1 MTHQTE
7 TINPSPLVARWQWQQ
22 RLEAQGFKP
31 LLALFALVCVMCLLY
46 LYQTSNLATATYTIA
61 HLEAT
66 RAQLLRR
73 HEQLEAEAAQL
84 ESLERVYREASSR
97 LGMVEATE
105 VHYLLVANL
114 PAEEPVVHAFA
125 PGRPASAA
133 SGSADSETF
142 SLADIWQI
150 VVDQF
155 LVWGGLPVRSE
166 VGQAMPAR

>member
-46 LYQTSNLATATYTIA
+46 LYQNSTLATATYTIA

-66 RAQLLRR
+66 RTQLLRR

-84 ESLERVYREASSR
+84 ESLERVYREASGR

-125 PGRPASAA
+125 PGRPA
-133 SGSADSETF
+133 GSTDSTETF
-142 SLADIWQI
+142 FLTDIWQI

-166 VGQAMPAR
+166 VGQVVPAK